1 MADEA
6 SLEEKERRLK
16 ERLES
21 IAVLESEIK
30 ERERSVKQKETAR
43 KQIVLRLPP
52 SLWNDI
58 AKWAEEDFRSI
69 NGQIEFIL
77 SQAVK
82 KRYDKSEK

>member
-21 IAVLESEIK
+21 IAALESEIK